1 MCFYTSSK
9 ITKREIK
16 KVSTFIVTSQRI
28 KSKGKNV
35 VINMKEFYNKI
46 CKGLQK
52 KLEGLSK
59 LEDYLFTEN
68 MAKNANIPQTD
79 LEFIQ
84 TQ

>member
-1 MCFYTSSK
+1 
-9 ITKREIK
+9 
-16 KVSTFIVTSQRI
+16 
-28 KSKGKNV
+28 
-35 VINMKEFYNKI
+35 MKEFYNKI

-84 TQ
+84 TQWKITWLFVKNGKAYL